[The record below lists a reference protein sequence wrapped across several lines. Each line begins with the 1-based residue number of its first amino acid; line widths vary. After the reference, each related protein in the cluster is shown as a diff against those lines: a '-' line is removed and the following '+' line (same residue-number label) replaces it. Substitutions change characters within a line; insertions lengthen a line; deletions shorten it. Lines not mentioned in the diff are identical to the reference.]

1 VAALGATT
9 QRGGVVRYRSIMAA
23 VVAVAVTALSVSAC
37 KSSNNSGGGGTT
49 GASGGGG
56 GGGGSKTLTI
66 STDLPMQGESA
77 DASKDT
83 IRAINVYLNQINHKA
98 GNYTISLKTYDDS
111 TAAAGKWDEATCAN
125 NAQAHVANTNEV
137 AVMGTYNSGCAKIQ
151 VPVLNAAPMLMISH
165 ANTNPGLTKKWD
177 PGEPDKFYPSGKR
190 NYARVITTDDYQG
203 SAAADFASKDLKLK
217 KCFVLNDNETYGQG
231 VAQAFI
237 DRAKTDGITILGNK
251 AWDAKQPSYAAIFQN
266 IKSMN
271 PDCIYLGGIYDNNGG
286 QLVKD
291 KVSVLGDN
299 TKVKFLAPDGFTGYP
314 DLDKQPQ
321 AQGMY
326 MTFAGLSTDQLVK
339 GGGAAAQ
346 LISAYK
352 QKYGSDPRTNYALYG
367 VAAVQVILAAIAKSD
382 GTRQSV
388 VDQVF
393 SGSGIDIPASQSVLG
408 KEIKIDPQTG
418 DTNNKD
424 ISVLLM
430 KNNQE
435 SYFKAQPVT

>member
-1 VAALGATT
+1 
-9 QRGGVVRYRSIMAA
+9 VRYRSIMAA

-37 KSSNNSGGGGTT
+37 KSSKSSSGGGTT
-49 GASGGGG
+49 GTTAGGGG
-56 GGGGSKTLTI
+56 GGAKTLTI
-66 STDLPMQGESA
+66 STDLPMQGASA
-77 DASKDT
+77 DASTDT
-83 IRAINVYLNQINHKA
+83 IRAIQLYLDQVNHKA
-98 GNYTISLKTYDDS
+98 GNYTIQLKTYDDS

-177 PGEPDKFYPSGKR
+177 PGEPDKYYPSGKR

-203 SAAADFASKDLKLK
+203 AAMADFAAQDLKLK

-231 VAQAFI
+231 VATAFI
-237 DRAKTDGITILGNK
+237 NRAKTDGITILGNK

-266 IKSMN
+266 IKTMN
-271 PDCIYLGGIYDNNGG
+271 PDCVYLGGIYDNNGG

-299 TKVKFLAPDGFTGYP
+299 TKVKFLGPDGFTGYP

-326 MTFAGLSTDQLVK
+326 LSFAGLSTEQLVK

-352 QKYGSDPRTNYALYG
+352 QKYGSNPRTNYALYG
-367 VAAVQVILAAIAKSD
+367 VAAVQAILAAVAKSD
-382 GTRQSV
+382 GSRQSV
-388 VDQVF
+388 LDQVF
-393 SGSGIDIPASQSVLG
+393 SGSGIDIPASQSMLG

-424 ISVLLM
+424 ISILLM
-430 KNNQE
+430 KKGEE

>member
-1 VAALGATT
+1 M
-9 QRGGVVRYRSIMAA
+9 RYRSIMAA

-37 KSSNNSGGGGTT
+37 KSSKSSSGGGTT
-49 GASGGGG
+49 GTTAGGGG
-56 GGGGSKTLTI
+56 GGAKTLTI
-66 STDLPMQGESA
+66 STDLPMQGASA
-77 DASKDT
+77 DASTDT
-83 IRAINVYLNQINHKA
+83 IRAIQLYLDQVNHKA
-98 GNYTISLKTYDDS
+98 GNYTIQLKTYDDS

-177 PGEPDKFYPSGKR
+177 PGEPDKYYPSGKR

-203 SAAADFASKDLKLK
+203 AAMADFAAQDLKVK

-231 VAQAFI
+231 VATAFI
-237 DRAKTDGITILGNK
+237 NRAKTDGITILGNK

-266 IKSMN
+266 IKTMN
-271 PDCIYLGGIYDNNGG
+271 PDCVYLGGIYDNNGG

-299 TKVKFLAPDGFTGYP
+299 TKVKFLGPDGFTGYP

-326 MTFAGLSTDQLVK
+326 LSFAGLSTEQLVK

-352 QKYGSDPRTNYALYG
+352 QKYGSNPRTNYALYG
-367 VAAVQVILAAIAKSD
+367 VAAVQAILAAVAKSD
-382 GTRQSV
+382 GSRQSV
-388 VDQVF
+388 LDQVF
-393 SGSGIDIPASQSVLG
+393 SGSGIDIPASQSMLG

-424 ISVLLM
+424 ISILLM
-430 KNNQE
+430 KKGEE

>member
-1 VAALGATT
+1 
-9 QRGGVVRYRSIMAA
+9 VRYRSIMAA

-37 KSSNNSGGGGTT
+37 KSSNNSSGGGTT

-66 STDLPMQGESA
+66 STDLPMQGASA
-77 DASKDT
+77 DASTDT
-83 IRAINVYLNQINHKA
+83 IRAIQLYLDQVNHKA
-98 GNYTISLKTYDDS
+98 GNYTIQLKTYDDS

-177 PGEPDKFYPSGKR
+177 PGEPDKYYPSGKR

-203 SAAADFASKDLKLK
+203 AAMADFAAQDLKVK

-231 VAQAFI
+231 VATAFI
-237 DRAKTDGITILGNK
+237 NRAKTDGITILGNK

-266 IKSMN
+266 IKTMN
-271 PDCIYLGGIYDNNGG
+271 PDCVYLGGIYDNNGG

-299 TKVKFLAPDGFTGYP
+299 TKVKFLGPDGFTGYP

-326 MTFAGLSTDQLVK
+326 LSFAGLSTEQLVK

-352 QKYGSDPRTNYALYG
+352 QKYGSNPRTNYALYG
-367 VAAVQVILAAIAKSD
+367 VAAVQAILAAVAKSD
-382 GTRQSV
+382 GSRQSV
-388 VDQVF
+388 LDQVF
-393 SGSGIDIPASQSVLG
+393 SGSGIDIPASQSMLG

-424 ISVLLM
+424 ISILLM
-430 KNNQE
+430 KKGEE